1 MIRKTLIALTA
12 ASAIALSFG
21 ASSAKADSI
30 DFGFGFGTGGP
41 GFGGVHIHAGDS
53 GYYGPGY
60 YDAGYDDGSDCH
72 YVMKH
77 KLVWNAWHTY
87 KVWSWKKALV
97 CY

>member
-12 ASAIALSFG
+12 ASAVALSFG

-30 DFGFGFGTGGP
+30 DFGFGFGGPSYGGI
-41 GFGGVHIHAGDS
+41 HIHAGD
-53 GYYGPGY
+53 PGY
-60 YDAGYDDGSDCH
+60 YDAGYDDGGDCH